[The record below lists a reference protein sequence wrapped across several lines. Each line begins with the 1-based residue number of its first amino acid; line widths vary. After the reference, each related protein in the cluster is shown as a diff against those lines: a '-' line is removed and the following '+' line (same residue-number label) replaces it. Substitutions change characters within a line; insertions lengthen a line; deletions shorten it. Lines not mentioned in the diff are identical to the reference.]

1 MVAWRAELT
10 AVFRWVRPRPRG
22 QTLGGDPCLST
33 GDTREALP
41 ARAQAHQLGRTQLK
55 TAVYVVAADLLTEQ
69 HNHGWLRYRFPA
81 LKFPVNLHGDSR
93 AGGRYYSP
101 LRRHENITFSQRQNN
116 CDMFFAFRHR
126 QTSA

>member
-1 MVAWRAELT
+1 MPGAHAVRALIVVTTWERTRLDTTGEFDSKGLTGLT

-55 TAVYVVAADLLTEQ
+55 TAVSDESEMMALFKRYLREKKIFTE
-69 HNHGWLRYRFPA
+69 
-81 LKFPVNLHGDSR
+81 
-93 AGGRYYSP
+93 
-101 LRRHENITFSQRQNN
+101 
-116 CDMFFAFRHR
+116 
-126 QTSA
+126 